1 MNDAYVSYARDEQLY
16 SPSGLAPSPITP
28 QIILTTPSTLLLG
41 NATFSYNN
49 LREYQWQFADH
60 LTYLRGKNQLD
71 LGYSLNHNSISNNN
85 PGTFYGQYIFLSLQA
100 FALGKWNIYEQ
111 TAGNPKFN
119 FSDPFMGFFVN
130 DTYHLAPTLTLTG
143 GSREDFQTYPNPAG
157 NPVVPS
163 TQIFHNQYE
172 RISPRF
178 GFSYSP
184 FTKTVV
190 RGGIGLYYEIFVGGN
205 YHNSTTERYL
215 ASRTSVARL
224 QHRHHRCKSEPGI
237 SGCASSF
244 QSQLHYRD
252 QYCCHCRQLQNS
264 LGHQFQPSD

>member
-1 MNDAYVSYARDEQLY
+1 M
-16 SPSGLAPSPITP
+16 
-28 QIILTTPSTLLLG
+28 LLG

-71 LGYSLNHNSISNNN
+71 LGYSLNHDSISNNN

-143 GSREDFQTYPNPAG
+143 GIREDFQTYPNPAG
-157 NPVVPS
+157 NPAVPS

-184 FTKTVV
+184 FTKAVV

-205 YHNSTTERYL
+205 YQNST
-215 ASRTSVARL
+215 
-224 QHRHHRCKSEPGI
+224 QQNGI
-237 SGCASSF
+237 SQVGLQLLDFSTDTIAANQSPAFPAALPASNPNFTTGPILLPLPATSKLPRSSIPAF
-244 QSQLHYRD
+244 RLTRKLHRA
-252 QYCCHCRQLQNS
+252 LS
-264 LGHQFQPSD
+264 SP